1 MKKGLSLHK
10 RIVVACTGIA
20 EALRR
25 EKSFRFQIEAAF
37 ALVLFCIVAK
47 PPFLWCALFAAM
59 SALVLCLE
67 LVNSAFE
74 AFLDEF
80 HPDHSKEVG
89 FVKDCMAG
97 AVFLASVAS
106 VLVFGFYVIDHYIN

>member
-1 MKKGLSLHK
+1 M
-10 RIVVACTGIA
+10 VACAGIA

-47 PPFLWCALFAAM
+47 PPFLWCAIFTAM

-80 HPDHSKEVG
+80 HPDHSEEVG
-89 FVKDCMAG
+89 FVKDCLAG
-97 AVFLASVAS
+97 AVLLASFAA
-106 VLVFGFYVIDHYIN
+106 VLVFGFYVTDHYIN